1 MIINR
6 VWEMPNSNTFN
17 IKCISK
23 LIQKYLKYEMI
34 SIDPFANKSNL
45 AKITNDL
52 NPEYDTDFHLDAVD
66 FLKQFEDNSVDFV
79 FYDPPYSLRQ
89 VSECYKNV
97 GIPVTMETTQSSWR
111 TKHINEISRITKTEG
126 IVMCFGW
133 NSSGIG
139 KKRGFELIEILLV
152 AHGGSHNDTIVT
164 VEKKTANLFN
174 IQPMLIFNFRF
185 LRKLFRYRFRR
196 NTGKLITYINL
207 KR

>member
-1 MIINR
+1 MIFNR
-6 VWEMPNSNTFN
+6 VWEMPNSNTFD

-23 LIQKYLKYEMI
+23 LIHKYLKSSFE
-34 SIDPFANKSNL
+34 SVDPFANKSKL
-45 AKITNDL
+45 AKVTNDL
-52 NPEYDTDFHLDAVD
+52 NPEMKTDYHLDAVD
-66 FLKQFEDNSVDFV
+66 FLKKFADNSLDFV

-97 GIPVTMETTQSSWR
+97 GIAVTTETTQSSWR
-111 TKHINEISRITKTEG
+111 TKHINEISRIVKPNG

-164 VEKKTANLFN
+164 VERKLPTLFN
-174 IQPMLIFNFRF
+174 P
-185 LRKLFRYRFRR
+185 
-196 NTGKLITYINL
+196 
-207 KR
+207 